1 MASWFTFFFF
11 SFYLQFCGFYMLIGK
26 GGGGGTDTVA
36 MEIGGGD
43 GGHNT

>member
-1 MASWFTFFFF
+1 
-11 SFYLQFCGFYMLIGK
+11 MLIGK

-43 GGHNT
+43 GGHNTQNMVAIVICTYEG